1 MDDCQFHHI
10 TNLEKKKNKK
20 NKKIAD
26 KGWLS
31 RMT

>member
-10 TNLEKKKNKK
+10 TNLEKKKKK
-20 NKKIAD
+20 KKKKIAD